1 MRTGDFYILLT
12 PNFVM
17 DLFQIPMKIPTILYK
32 ACNDYGVVMCFLRW
46 LSFLIL
52 CTGLVN
58 VKSCGV
64 SAAFLCLFLAYEN
77 LIIYSSLKSN
87 E

>member
-1 MRTGDFYILLT
+1 MRTGDFCIIHT

-32 ACNDYGVVMCFLRW
+32 ACNDDGIAMCFLRW
-46 LSFLIL
+46 FYFLIC

-64 SAAFLCLFLAYEN
+64 SAAFLCLFLSYEN
-77 LIIYSSLKSN
+77 LIIYISLKSN
-87 E
+87 G